1 MSTDKKEIVAFLKK
15 QLEQRQDEIADLN
28 DRLVGLQQMKD
39 AEKDAYEQQLAQLRT
54 EFQETKDQLTSENM
68 ILSKFFFF
76 FYPILG
82 RGREYSTLQMAG
94 CSSGQQLKTV
104 WKFVTKVS
112 LQWEGTE
119 MVVKQ

>member
-68 ILSKFFFF
+68 ILSKLFH
-76 FYPILG
+76 PLPLLDWG
-82 RGREYSTLQMAG
+82 GGTQVTG
-94 CSSGQQLKTV
+94 CLDSNS
-104 WKFVTKVS
+104 
-112 LQWEGTE
+112 
-119 MVVKQ
+119 KQSVYRSFD